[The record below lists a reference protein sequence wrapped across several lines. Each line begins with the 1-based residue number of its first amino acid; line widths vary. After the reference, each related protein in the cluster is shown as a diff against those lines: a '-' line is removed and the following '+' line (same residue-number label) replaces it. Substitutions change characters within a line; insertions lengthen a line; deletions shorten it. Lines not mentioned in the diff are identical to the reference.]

1 MAPRLTAPVRC
12 LALFL
17 LAAYALAAGSK
28 EPKSVTVT
36 LQAKWQARS
45 RLPFASL
52 ASRRLPAADPDSR

>member
-45 RLPFASL
+45 RML
-52 ASRRLPAADPDSR
+52 